1 MLRWTL
7 LLCIG
12 LYLTLSIGGEDRG
25 QKRLGLL
32 EAERDAERATARA
45 AAGSD
50 AQVTAGQD
58 RTEPSVDLA
67 FAPRTALIT
76 PPAPAPAQVQAAVAE
91 AVSQALSDTQAAL
104 TPIAGSQPEIV
115 PGRVM
120 YVTGRAVNVRNG
132 PSTRTEVVDRLLRGD
147 EVSVVWVEQN
157 GWARI
162 RVEGDGVDGYMA
174 LGLLSETPPA
184 N

>member
-32 EAERDAERATARA
+32 EAERDAERATAWA

-50 AQVTAGQD
+50 AQVTAEQD
-58 RTEPSVDLA
+58 RAEPSVDLA
-67 FAPRTALIT
+67 FAPHTALIT
-76 PPAPAPAQVQAAVAE
+76 PPAPAQVQAAVAE
-91 AVSQALSDTQAAL
+91 AVSQALRDTQAAP
-104 TPIAGSQPEIV
+104 TPIASSQPETA

-120 YVTGRAVNVRNG
+120 YVTGRAVNVRTG

-174 LGLLSETPPA
+174 LGLLSDAPPA

>member
-25 QKRLGLL
+25 QQRLGLL

-76 PPAPAPAQVQAAVAE
+76 PPAHVQAAVAE

-104 TPIAGSQPEIV
+104 TPIAGSQPETA